1 MAIDNFK
8 KIEDTKGYLVD
19 DKDRQIF
26 EREISKGYFGIN
38 MGDTIEFILYDSSN
52 NPLPQESAKGKTV
65 RYIEYNDNT
74 KKEYFGKT
82 QLNQKN
88 IKSNQS
94 EEFFV
99 DVEKLIKEAGYSN
112 GIFKSQISLL
122 NRRLGSADR
131 TNDTTWIH
139 EISPSRTE
147 IRILPTVDSDGKPN
161 SDLEQRYECLVQ
173 GKTFVADVLPLL
185 DEFVEQFDVQTAL
198 ENMLTLKGTVES
210 GQNYINLI
218 IEEFKIQNFE
228 VYLQNV
234 KAKFV
239 EAVNHYKNNREY
251 NILSNNFGQPKST
264 TPQLCFGSNEIMD
277 TVTNII
283 GNCIEYYLPKRNI
296 QEETSLTIEQQETLD
311 KVGEIL
317 KTVTSN
323 KNYSS
328 TIPPSI
334 SAGIP
339 GCMDPNSK
347 TYNPNATINVPDM
360 CVYADTSENV
370 VIDKPSET
378 KIQIEPKPEIELDPP
393 QPPKP
398 MLCENPA
405 ALNYGLP
412 GVCIFPLPKDD
423 RPFEVFPT
431 LEYDTSI
438 LIQDNGT
445 TVVIPLGDRERN
457 TTKSPNI
464 FTDQRDIN
472 VRGIGFNDEVRMENI
487 GGVAQIAN
495 TQTNDR
501 IANAQQRLVGG
512 TGDLSQVGGRTPGTS
527 AVAPSD
533 PNINRV
539 VETGRGNF
547 TANEQLAARER
558 LLSGQ
563 KSTQPVTKVT
573 AKTQTTKGREL

>member
-19 DKDRQIF
+19 DKDRKIF

-38 MGDTIEFILYDSSN
+38 VGDTIEFILYDSSD

-65 RYIEYNDNT
+65 RYIEYNDDT
-74 KKEYFGKT
+74 EKTYFGKT
-82 QLNQKN
+82 QINKEN
-88 IKSNQS
+88 IKSNGA
-94 EEFFV
+94 EEFFI
-99 DVEKLIKEAGYSN
+99 DTEKLIKEAGYSN
-112 GIFKSQISLL
+112 GIFKSQVSLL
-122 NRRLGSADR
+122 NRRLGSDGR
-131 TNDTTWIH
+131 ENDTTWIH

-147 IRILPTVDSDGKPN
+147 IRILPTIDSDGKVN
-161 SDLEQRYECLVQ
+161 SDLEARYECLVQ
-173 GKTFVADVLPLL
+173 GKTFAADVFPLL
-185 DEFVEQFDVQTAL
+185 DEFVEQFDVQKTL
-198 ENMLTLKGTVES
+198 ESMLTLKGNVSS

-218 IEEFKIQNFE
+218 KEEFKITNFE
-228 VYLQNV
+228 IFLQNV
-234 KAKFV
+234 KDKFV
-239 EAVNHYKNNREY
+239 QAVNHYKGNRDY
-251 NILSNNFGQPKST
+251 NILSNRYGQPLQS

-277 TVTNII
+277 TVTTIAS
-283 GNCIEYYLPKRNI
+283 NCIEYYLPKRNI

-323 KNYSS
+323 SQYKS
-328 TIPPSI
+328 TIPDSV
-334 SAGIP
+334 SAKVV
-339 GCMDPNSK
+339 GCKDPNAEN
-347 TYNPNATINVPDM
+347 YNPNADINDSSL
-360 CVYADTSENV
+360 CVYTPKVEEFVDNV
-370 VIDKPSET
+370 IS
-378 KIQIEPKPEIELDPP
+378 DPP
-393 QPPKP
+393 PPPPPKP
-398 MLCENPA
+398 KVCNDPS
-405 ALNYGLP
+405 ALNHGLE
-412 GVCIFPLPKDD
+412 GVCIYAPPKDD

-438 LIQDNGT
+438 LIKDDIT
-445 TVVIPLGDRERN
+445 YVIPLGDRERN

-472 VRGIGFNDEVRMENI
+472 VRGIGFDDEVLMENI

-501 IANAQQRLVGG
+501 IMNAQERLVGG
-512 TGDLSQVGGRTPGTS
+512 TGDLSQVGGRTPGSSVVATS
-527 AVAPSD
+527 Q
-533 PNINRV
+533 REEV
-539 VETGRGNF
+539 VETGRGNY

-573 AKTQTTKGREL
+573 AKNNTTKGRQL